1 MKASE
6 LKELSIEELKNRLK
20 GEEESLSNLK
30 FQLSTSQLENPVK
43 VRLVRKDIARIQTV
57 IAEKMKTTTP
67 SKTKVKN
74 A

>member
-1 MKASE
+1 MKATE

-20 GEEESLSNLK
+20 GEEENLSNLK

-57 IAEKMKTTTP
+57 IAEKMKTTTA